1 MQQDDDAAIT
11 GLVLAG
17 GRATRMGGED
27 KGLIRIAG
35 QPMVAHVLQRLR
47 PQVQKLL
54 VNANR
59 NAAAYAELRVR
70 VVPDRMPEFPGPLA
84 GMASGL
90 AAAHTPWVVTAPCD
104 SPWIPADLVARL
116 YQALREQ
123 DADLAVA
130 EGGGRLQPVFALL
143 PVSLLG
149 DLEAYLLSGERKI
162 DRWFRQ
168 HRMAVADFS
177 DCAEA
182 FINVNTPEERD
193 ALERRLQNESPGG
206 GRP

>member
-90 AAAHTPWVVTAPCD
+90 AAADTPWVVTAPCD
-104 SPWIPADLVARL
+104 SPLIPADLVARL
-116 YQALREQ
+116 YRAVREQ

-162 DRWFRQ
+162 DHWFRQ

-177 DCAEA
+177 DCAET

-206 GRP
+206 SRR